1 MQIIRTITWVLIT
14 IVMVAFIAINWTP
27 VEVRIWPLES
37 GYLHFNWPVG
47 FIVLISFLLGM
58 LPMWLLHKAKGWRL
72 TRRINTLENAVR
84 ATSTPTAP
92 PIATSTQLEAN
103 TPDTPAA

>member
-14 IVMVAFIAINWTP
+14 IAMVAFIAINWTP
-27 VEVRIWPLES
+27 APVNIWPLET

-58 LPMWLLHKAKGWRL
+58 LPMWLLHKAGRWRL
-72 TRRINTLENAVR
+72 TRRINTLENTVR
-84 ATSTPTAP
+84 ATSAAPTPMV
-92 PIATSTQLEAN
+92 ATTTQLEAN
-103 TPDTPAA
+103 SKDTPAA